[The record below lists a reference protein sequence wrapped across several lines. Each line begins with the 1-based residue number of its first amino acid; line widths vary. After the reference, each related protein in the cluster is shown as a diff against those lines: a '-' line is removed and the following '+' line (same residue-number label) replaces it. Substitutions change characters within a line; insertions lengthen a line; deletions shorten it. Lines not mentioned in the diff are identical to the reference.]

1 MIRKSCLK
9 LIKKHQS
16 TSLTPFSFL
25 LCFAERKT
33 LFCFPYFSVRIFF
46 LLNLDLKRSFR
57 RWKDSCGQ
65 QYTCNLLW
73 KGFGRWTNSAWVPYI
88 DGESWI
94 TIKNLNK
101 FANSELPSNKGS
113 NTDTWEIYKI
123 RSKLKQNTPFSTRKK
138 ISTCVF
144 NNNFPVTMYL
154 LKVNRNT
161 SICSKLTI

>member
-9 LIKKHQS
+9 LIKKNTNRRHWLHS
-16 TSLTPFSFL
+16 PFFYALQNVRHCFVFL
-25 LCFAERKT
+25 ISQFA
-33 LFCFPYFSVRIFF
+33 FFF

-113 NTDTWEIYKI
+113 NTDIWEIYKI

-138 ISTCVF
+138 YPLASLIT
-144 NNNFPVTMYL
+144 
-154 LKVNRNT
+154 T
-161 SICSKLTI
+161 SQSLCTCSKSIETQASVQS

>member
-101 FANSELPSNKGS
+101 FANSELPSNKSS

-138 ISTCVF
+138 YPLASLIT
-144 NNNFPVTMYL
+144 
-154 LKVNRNT
+154 T
-161 SICSKLTI
+161 SQSLCTCSKSIETKASVQS